1 MPDPDT
7 TVEVLRLGFAALD
20 RQIYDSDDR
29 PVGKV
34 DDIELAWGEAD
45 TAPRVSAVLTDTAA
59 LGPRLSGRLGR
70 AWAAF
75 LRRAGAGGGPVRIPI
90 GSVVEFRPATRLS
103 MRAPARV
110 WAAEDWLRE
119 HVIGRIPGAGR
130 ADDPGQ

>member
-1 MPDPDT
+1 MPDT
-7 TVEVLRLGFAALD
+7 TVEVLRLGYAALD

-34 DDIELAWGEAD
+34 DDIELSWGEAD
-45 TAPRVSAVLTDTAA
+45 PVPRVSAVLTDTAA
-59 LGPRLSGRLGR
+59 LGPRLSGQLGR

-75 LRRAGAGGGPVRIPI
+75 MRRMSTGPAEPVRIPI

-103 MRAPARV
+103 MRAPAHV
-110 WAAEDWLRE
+110 WAAEDWLRA